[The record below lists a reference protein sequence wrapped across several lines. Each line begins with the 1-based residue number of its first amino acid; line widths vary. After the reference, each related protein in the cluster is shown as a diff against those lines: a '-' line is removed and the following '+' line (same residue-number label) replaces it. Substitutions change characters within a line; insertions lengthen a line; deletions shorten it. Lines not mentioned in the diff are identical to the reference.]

1 MLSVCKRSDQ
11 VDACIDDLVVVVMVA
26 AVGWME
32 MVELLP
38 LGADEWSFMTVGSG

>member
-1 MLSVCKRSDQ
+1 MLSVCKRSDH
-11 VDACIDDLVVVVMVA
+11 VDVCVNDLVVVVMVA

-38 LGADEWSFMTVGSG
+38 LGAVEWSLMTVGGG